1 MIGKLMVV
9 DDETWCREGLMKL
22 IGSEQLGWEVVG
34 EASDGEEALALIE
47 TVKPDLIITDIRMP
61 VVDGLMLTKRLAEA
75 GSGVMVII
83 LTGYRDFE
91 YAQQALRYGA
101 IEFLTKPMSIQ
112 DTTRILRTAYE
123 RFRQKQLERKL
134 RLREKQVNTL
144 RAALYRLPC
153 DKQDW
158 EEMSCLLRGYEMWFL
173 QVESFFSGTRGYGE
187 KDVKLLHYAIS
198 NIAGELLQAQHQA
211 LNSMFLSVSSG
222 EFVFLLAPG
231 VAGRYCSSVEE
242 NVETLLHLKIN
253 WSLGGTMDDLE
264 SLSDGYAKLHGTVHA
279 QNLPAD
285 PDTDRSLALRE
296 RILSDLIIGDVDEAR
311 RRLSQHIQRAAG
323 LPLQTGKIEI
333 YAMVTA
339 LSDLLT
345 FDFKHLKAD
354 SNDLQ
359 PGSLLLF
366 TEIPQIIVWAEQKA
380 ETFLRLFEGWLQ
392 EKRDNVVIRAKQY
405 IETHYRES
413 CSLQAVSA
421 HVHVTPNYLSN
432 MFKRETGIAFSNY
445 VSKLRVDKAKA
456 LLACTKMRM
465 TDIAEEVGFDN
476 SSYFTTVF
484 KQLAGISPS
493 EYRKLGRA

>member
-1 MIGKLMVV
+1 MIGKLLVV
-9 DDETWCREGLMKL
+9 DDESWCREGLTKL

-47 TVKPDLIITDIRMP
+47 TAKPDLIITDIRMP
-61 VVDGLMLTKRLAEA
+61 VVDGLMLTERLAEA
-75 GSGVMVII
+75 GSEVMVII

-91 YAQQALRYGA
+91 YAQRALRYGA

-112 DTTRILRTAYE
+112 DTHRILRTAYE
-123 RFRQKQLERKL
+123 RFRQKQVEKKL

-158 EEMSCLLRGYEMWFL
+158 EEMSGLLRGYELCFL
-173 QVESFFSGTRGYGE
+173 QVESFFPEGRGYGE

-198 NIAGELLQAQHQA
+198 NIAGELLQAQDQA
-211 LNSMFLSVSSG
+211 LNSVLLSVSSG

-231 VAGRYCSSVEE
+231 LVGRYCSSVAEH
-242 NVETLLHLKIN
+242 VRALLHLKTN

-264 SLSDGYAKLHGTVHA
+264 SLSAGYAKVRGNAQA
-279 QNLPAD
+279 QNLQVD
-285 PDTDRSLALRE
+285 PDADRSLALRE
-296 RILSDLIIGDVDEAR
+296 SILSDLIIGDVEEAR
-311 RRLSQHIQRAAG
+311 RKLSQHIHRASG
-323 LPLQTGKIEI
+323 LPLQNSKIEI
-333 YAMVTA
+333 YAMLTA

-354 SNDLQ
+354 NYDDLQ
-359 PGSLLLF
+359 PGALLLF
-366 TEIPQIIVWAEQKA
+366 TKIPDIMEWAEQKA
-380 ETFLRLFEGWLQ
+380 EAFLRLFEGWLH

-405 IETHYRES
+405 IETHYQEN

-432 MFKRETGIAFSNY
+432 LFKRETGIAFSNY
-445 VSKLRVDKAKA
+445 VSKMRVEKAKT

-465 TDIAEEVGFDN
+465 TDIAEQVGFDN

-493 EYRKLGRA
+493 EYRKSQ